1 MFFPFCYV
9 LLLEQLSCTEFFLDT
24 HLHSWGGS
32 GEAGLLSQ
40 GDNSVGLDGA
50 QLESLAPG
58 VRMF

>member
-1 MFFPFCYV
+1 MSYSLNSYHV
-9 LLLEQLSCTEFFLDT
+9 LNFFLDT